1 MYYIIYIYIYVYISI
16 YKYNRKSV
24 VEIQYSNMHTRES
37 EYCLRNITLYIYLPV
52 KATIATRDTAKE
64 YRIHF
69 KYLSFQFWQR
79 KIFIQVCF
87 NPEKFAISAIL
98 TLTFVMPNKKQYNLQ
113 NCCVDRKNDIVTKML
128 SFLCSYFLPYVPR
141 CRQSK
146 CLLPFVPLLCG
157 STMDFSA
164 WF

>member
-1 MYYIIYIYIYVYISI
+1 MPAKLGLDGCLKKAVLNVLYNIYIYVYISI

-69 KYLSFQFWQR
+69 KYSSF
-79 KIFIQVCF
+79 
-87 NPEKFAISAIL
+87 
-98 TLTFVMPNKKQYNLQ
+98 
-113 NCCVDRKNDIVTKML
+113 
-128 SFLCSYFLPYVPR
+128 
-141 CRQSK
+141 
-146 CLLPFVPLLCG
+146 
-157 STMDFSA
+157 
-164 WF
+164 